1 MRLVSIEA
9 LARAQAMTKKVMALL
24 NDEQLGMPTP
34 CKSWCVRDVID
45 HLISGNHL
53 FATKLTSASP
63 DIDAP
68 DADGINQLRFEFDV
82 ACLRA
87 VDAFSV
93 PGALERVVTMPAGE
107 FPATIY
113 LALATCENFIH
124 GWDLADAI
132 DMRSLM
138 DNDLAESLLSGPIVR
153 GLKDEMRGS
162 DGEASFGPRQTVSDD
177 APPADQL
184 AAFFGR
190 AL

>member
-1 MRLVSIEA
+1 
-9 LARAQAMTKKVMALL
+9 MTKKVMALVS
-24 NDEQLGMPTP
+24 DEQLGMPTP

-53 FATKLTSASP
+53 FATKLTLAPPEVDASA
-63 DIDAP
+63 AE
-68 DADGINQLRFEFDV
+68 GVNQLRFEFGV
-82 ACLRA
+82 ACVRA
-87 VDAFSV
+87 VDAFSN
-93 PGALERVVTMPAGE
+93 PGALEKMVTMPAGE

-138 DNDLAESLLSGPIVR
+138 DHDLAESLLSGPIVR
-153 GLKDEMRGS
+153 GLKDEMRGP
-162 DGEASFGPRQTVSDD
+162 DQEASFGPRHSVGDD
-177 APPADQL
+177 APMADQL

-190 AL
+190 TM

>member
-1 MRLVSIEA
+1 
-9 LARAQAMTKKVMALL
+9 MTKGVMAHV
-24 NDEQLGMPTP
+24 NDEQLGLPTS
-34 CKSWCVRDVID
+34 CTSWCVRDVID
-45 HLISGNHL
+45 HLISGNQL
-53 FATKLTSASP
+53 FATTLTSVS
-63 DIDAP
+63 P
-68 DADGINQLRFEFDV
+68 DADVSAADEINQLRIKFDV
-82 ACLRA
+82 ACVRA
-87 VDAFSV
+87 VNAFSV

-132 DMRSLM
+132 DMRPLM

-153 GLKDEMRGS
+153 GLKDEMRGP
-162 DGEASFGPRQTVSDD
+162 DREASFGPRQSVGDD

-190 AL
+190 VI